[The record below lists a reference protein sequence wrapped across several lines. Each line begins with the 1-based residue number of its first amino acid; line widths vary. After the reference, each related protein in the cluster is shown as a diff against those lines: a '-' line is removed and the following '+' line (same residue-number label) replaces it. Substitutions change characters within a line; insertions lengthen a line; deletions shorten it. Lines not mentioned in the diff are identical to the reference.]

1 MAKVLRSLLLLCF
14 VTAALSAAL
23 DVGFVPLEEISE
35 EEALEIV
42 KRDLVG
48 RSSRI
53 VNGNNAVLNQFS
65 FYTYIVIKTAT
76 SNAGCGGS
84 LLNNRWVLTAAHCF
98 MK

>member
-1 MAKVLRSLLLLCF
+1 MATVLKSLLLLCF

-23 DVGFVPLEEISE
+23 DDFVPLEEISE

-42 KRDLVG
+42 NRDLVG

-53 VNGNNAVLNQFS
+53 VNGNNAVLNQFP
-65 FYTYIVIKTAT
+65 FYTYIVITVT
-76 SNAGCGGS
+76 TGNAGCGGS
-84 LLNNRWVLTAAHCF
+84 LLSERWVLSAGHCF